1 MDAQRQQGNAVQEQT
16 GQMAADIGRAMPSV
30 SVAGLVLWG
39 ISLQDWVLIAT
50 LVYTTSLFLTHAW
63 KNWIK
68 PWREARKQS

>member
-1 MDAQRQQGNAVQEQT
+1 MQEQT
-16 GQMAADIGRAMPSV
+16 AQITADLARAMPSI

-50 LVYTTSLFLTHAW
+50 LIYTTSLFLTHAY

-68 PWREARKQS
+68 PWREARKK